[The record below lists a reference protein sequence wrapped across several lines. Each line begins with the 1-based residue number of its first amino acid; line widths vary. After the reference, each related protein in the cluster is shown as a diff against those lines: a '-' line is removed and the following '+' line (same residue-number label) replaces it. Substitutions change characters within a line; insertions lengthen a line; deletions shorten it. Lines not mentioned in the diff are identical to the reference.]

1 LNATIEAARAGDAG
15 KGFAV
20 VASEVKAL
28 ADQTSAATDEIV
40 QRIEVI
46 QADTA
51 SAIEA
56 NARIGETIDQINTIS
71 STIALAVDEQSQ
83 TTADIGR
90 SVEETAAGSMT
101 ISSSISGVASAAS
114 ETTNSV
120 RESQAATENIQAIA
134 DELGELASSY
144 H

>member
-1 LNATIEAARAGDAG
+1 
-15 KGFAV
+15 
-20 VASEVKAL
+20 
-28 ADQTSAATDEIV
+28 
-40 QRIEVI
+40 
-46 QADTA
+46 
-51 SAIEA
+51 
-56 NARIGETIDQINTIS
+56 
-71 STIALAVDEQSQ
+71 
-83 TTADIGR
+83 
-90 SVEETAAGSMT
+90 MT